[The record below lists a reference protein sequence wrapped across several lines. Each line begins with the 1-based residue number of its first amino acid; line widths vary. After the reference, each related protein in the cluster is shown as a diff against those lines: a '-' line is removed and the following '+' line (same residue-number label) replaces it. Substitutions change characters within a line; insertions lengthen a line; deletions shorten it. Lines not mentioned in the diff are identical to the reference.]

1 MKCFST
7 IERKE
12 IPPFATTQMDL
23 EGIVLSEISQ
33 LEKDEYC
40 MISPLMWNLNRKSN
54 LKKQR
59 RE

>member
-7 IERKE
+7 VERKG
-12 IPPFATTQMDL
+12 IPFATTQMDL

-40 MISPLMWNLNRKSN
+40 MISLIREI
-54 LKKQR
+54 LKY
-59 RE
+59 